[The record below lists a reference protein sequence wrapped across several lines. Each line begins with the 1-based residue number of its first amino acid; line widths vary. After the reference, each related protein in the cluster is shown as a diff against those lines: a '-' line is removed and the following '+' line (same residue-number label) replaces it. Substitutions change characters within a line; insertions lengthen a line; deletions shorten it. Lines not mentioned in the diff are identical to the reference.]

1 MHQTSEAEVPGSNPA
16 SPTMI
21 LMRCRII
28 VNNVQ
33 KSQGRERNLPLG
45 QKKDIKKVDK
55 FTLLDPDPHIEC
67 ESGSRRENECGSGS
81 RSTAL

>member
-1 MHQTSEAEVPGSNPA
+1 MAHRRCGGSLLVHQTSEAEVPGSNPA

-33 KSQGRERNLPLG
+33 KSQGREGNLPLG
-45 QKKDIKKVDK
+45 QKKIIKKYYRLQQK
-55 FTLLDPDPHIEC
+55 SNGI
-67 ESGSRRENECGSGS
+67 
-81 RSTAL
+81 